1 MNLNRIQ
8 IEPESNQIKFESN
21 LNQINSIRF
30 RSNQIWIWSNSF
42 WFNLCRALLP
52 GIEAKHIKSK
62 GKYQYNKKN
71 IKMTL
76 PCWNVIFKE
85 LSSKTYPIKNKC
97 PENVWKI
104 AGKLF
109 GQILDKFWKLNVQK
123 LFQNEFIFR
132 RSEFVQ
138 NQFLSGFCPEFI
150 QNFKWKLSRKHPDFS
165 F

>member
-1 MNLNRIQ
+1 
-8 IEPESNQIKFESN
+8 
-21 LNQINSIRF
+21 
-30 RSNQIWIWSNSF
+30 
-42 WFNLCRALLP
+42 
-52 GIEAKHIKSK
+52 
-62 GKYQYNKKN
+62 
-71 IKMTL
+71 MTL

-138 NQFLSGFCPEFI
+138 NQCLFSFCPEFVW
-150 QNFKWKLSRKHPDFS
+150 NLSRILNRNYPENIQISHFN
-165 F
+165 FGQ